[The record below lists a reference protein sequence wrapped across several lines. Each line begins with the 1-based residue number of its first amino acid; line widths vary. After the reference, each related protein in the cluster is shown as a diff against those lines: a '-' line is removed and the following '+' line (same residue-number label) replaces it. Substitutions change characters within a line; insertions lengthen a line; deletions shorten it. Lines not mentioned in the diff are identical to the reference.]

1 MSEESQAVNTVLL
14 VAAKHHKID
23 KIKIEEIVKGFGLTF
38 IIVLI
43 TGLMFSDI
51 QAQQDKDFKIRK
63 VVLDAGHGGKDPGA
77 IGTTGFYEKTV
88 ALNVT
93 LLVGEYIKENMPDV
107 EVIYTRST
115 DVFVELHERARIAN
129 NANAD
134 FFISI
139 HANAASNK
147 SAYGTETWVLG
158 TNRNA
163 ANLEVLKR
171 ENAVIEL
178 EEKPEE
184 NYIDL
189 SSPEAQIMIAQRQ
202 AANLDE
208 SISFARKVE
217 DQFQFRVK
225 RRSRGIKQGGL
236 YVIYKTKMPSA
247 LIELGF
253 LSNQEEEAYLKSEEG
268 QVYLASAIYR
278 AFKELKLDHDAK
290 ADIYAQVDK
299 IEDPEIKEVPEIV
312 EAESG
317 EEIIF
322 RIQLLAS
329 SKQLKE
335 KTFKGLTDIYEM
347 PADGLYKYFAGQFND
362 YQEALQELP
371 SVKSTGFEDAFV
383 VAFKNGEKVT
393 VSEALSMGE

>member
-1 MSEESQAVNTVLL
+1 MSSAKCRTFNLL
-14 VAAKHHKID
+14 EGWIVSCQKYRENVKQVAKLLMIASLFVVI
-23 KIKIEEIVKGFGLTF
+23 GFNGAL
-38 IIVLI
+38 
-43 TGLMFSDI
+43 
-51 QAQQDKDFKIRK
+51 QAQEKDLRIHK
-63 VVLDAGHGGKDPGA
+63 VVIDAGHGGKDPGA
-77 IGTTGFYEKTV
+77 IGTTGYYEKTV

-93 LLVGEYIKENMPDV
+93 LLVGKYIEENFPDV
-107 EVIYTRST
+107 EVIYTRTT
-115 DVFVELHERARIAN
+115 DVFLELHERASIAN
-129 NANAD
+129 DNNAD

-139 HANAASNK
+139 HANAAANT

-178 EEKPEE
+178 EENPEE

-189 SSPEAQIMIAQRQ
+189 SSPEAQIMIAQKQ
-202 AANLDE
+202 TANLDN

-217 DQFQFRVK
+217 DQFQYRVK

-253 LSNQEEEAYLKSEEG
+253 LSNANEEAYLKSEDG

-278 AFKELKLDHDAK
+278 AFKEFKTEHDAK
-290 ADIYAQVDK
+290 ADLYAK
-299 IEDPEIKEVPEIV
+299 IESGGAV
-312 EAESG
+312 ETPSEEPIESVTLETG
-317 EEIIF
+317 PDVIY
-322 RIQLLAS
+322 RIQLLAA

-335 KTFKGLTDIYEM
+335 KSFKGLTDIHEE
-347 PADGLYKYFAGQFND
+347 ALDGIFKYYQGNYDD
-362 YQEALQELP
+362 YQLALEHLPGAKEA
-371 SVKSTGFEDAFV
+371 GFVDAYV
-383 VAFKNGEKVT
+383 VAFKEGEKMSVA
-393 VSEALSMGE
+393 EALSLTSK